1 MSQLE
6 ADPHNYKK
14 VGYSMILVA
23 ASLAA
28 IAILYLIMG
37 PDVLYGDNIQRAKT
51 AHFEECEKNEFV
63 ASDCKRYLQPGN
75 TYLDPEDKV
84 EPMIGEEEST
94 DVLEVISQ
102 TVTITMGSGTPG
114 CEETNSCYIPYEITI
129 SSGSTVT
136 WINTD
141 NAAHTVT
148 SGTPVG
154 GPDDLFDS
162 SIMAMNSEFSYTFS
176 ESGEYDYYCIVHPWM
191 TGIISV

>member
-23 ASLAA
+23 ASLTA

-63 ASDCKRYLQPGN
+63 ASDCKRYLEPGN
-75 TYLDPEDKV
+75 TYLDQEDKMESAIETGASMIV
-84 EPMIGEEEST
+84 EPAI
-94 DVLEVISQ
+94 Q
-102 TVTITMGSGTPG
+102 TVTISMGSGSPG
-114 CEETNSCYIPYEITI
+114 CEETNSCYIPYNMEI
-129 SSGSTVT
+129 SSGTTVT
-136 WINTD
+136 WINAD

-148 SGTPVG
+148 SGTVNG
-154 GPDDLFDS
+154 GPDGLFDS
-162 SIMAMNSEFSYTFS
+162 SIIAMNSEFSYKFA
-176 ESGEYDYYCIVHPWM
+176 ESGTYDYYCIVHPWM
-191 TGIISV
+191 TGIVTV